1 MRLDD
6 DESVNALYIELGAAP
21 YAYGKI
27 LDDDR
32 NIDYGADDQPIG
44 IELLNV
50 HLGVNLDDIPERD
63 AVARLL
69 EDHHIKVFA

>member
-6 DESVNALYIELGAAP
+6 DESVNASYIELRDAP
-21 YAYGKI
+21 YAYGKV

-32 NIDYGADDQPIG
+32 SIDYGADDQPIG

-69 EDHHIKVFA
+69 EDHHKVFA

>member
-6 DESVNALYIELGAAP
+6 DESVNALYIELRDAP

-63 AVARLL
+63 AVAHLL